1 MRNFDW
7 EIFSSTLSHC
17 LQPLHCSTSVKS
29 FGGLI
34 VNLLRLLG
42 IDNCQLDEQI
52 SSCTHEKRMIIL
64 RELFTETN
72 KHDDQTY
79 CK

>member
-1 MRNFDW
+1 M
-7 EIFSSTLSHC
+7 
-17 LQPLHCSTSVKS
+17 KS